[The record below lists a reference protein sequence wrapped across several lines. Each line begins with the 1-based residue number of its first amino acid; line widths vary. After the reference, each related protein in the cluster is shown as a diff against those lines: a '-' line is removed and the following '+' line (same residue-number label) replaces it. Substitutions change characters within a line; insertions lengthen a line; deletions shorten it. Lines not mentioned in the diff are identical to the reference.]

1 MKLLQMT
8 SKSFSAVAFICACLI
23 SCSACE
29 NNCLNIGE
37 ENKSLKFRID
47 SLQKTNAEMQIKL
60 RVYELKASKK
70 SKSKVLVNKRKSRP
84 MPQYQSSAHSQKGS
98 IYSSSSQK
106 SSSKSGSYSSQCSAI
121 TKKGYR
127 CSRKSR
133 SGGYCWQ
140 HGG

>member
-1 MKLLQMT
+1 MT
-8 SKSFSAVAFICACLI
+8 SKSFSAIAFICACLI
-23 SCSACE
+23 SCTSFE
-29 NNCLNIGE
+29 NNCLNLGE

-47 SLQKTNAEMQIKL
+47 SLQKTNAEMQVKL
-60 RVYELKASKK
+60 GVYELKASKK
-70 SKSKVLVNKRKSRP
+70 SKSKVAVSKQKSRSI
-84 MPQYQSSAHSQKGS
+84 PQDQLNAHSQKGS
-98 IYSSSSQK
+98 IYSSSFQK
-106 SSSKSGSYSSQCSAI
+106 SPSKSGSYSSQCSAI

>member
-1 MKLLQMT
+1 MT

-23 SCSACE
+23 SCISFE
-29 NNCLNIGE
+29 NNCLNLDE

-70 SKSKVLVNKRKSRP
+70 LKSKVGVNKQKSRSIS
-84 MPQYQSSAHSQKGS
+84 QDQLSAHSQKGT
-98 IYSSSSQK
+98 IYSGISQK
-106 SSSKSGSYSSQCSAI
+106 SSSKSASYSSQCSAI